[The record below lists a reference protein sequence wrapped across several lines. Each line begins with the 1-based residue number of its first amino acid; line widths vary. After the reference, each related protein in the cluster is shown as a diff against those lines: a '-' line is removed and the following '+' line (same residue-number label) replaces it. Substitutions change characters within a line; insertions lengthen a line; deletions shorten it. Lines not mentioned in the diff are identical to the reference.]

1 MKKIL
6 FFLLGF
12 TLIFS
17 DSYKVIKVSDGD
29 TITVMSLQQYNK
41 FKVRLYGIDAPES
54 DQSFGTQSKQFLSD
68 QILNKEVEI
77 EVKYK
82 GYIKLQQAQVEKFKK
97 LEAKLLPQ
105 DIDYSTIKGLRLE
118 ARQKLN
124 KIKPNSVGQ
133 ASRISGVSPADI
145 SVLLIYLEQ
154 TNRKV

>member
-6 FFLLGF
+6 FFILGF

-68 QILNKEVEI
+68 QILNREIDRIYRNEV
-77 EVKYK
+77 
-82 GYIKLQQAQVEKFKK
+82 LQDLEFATDELLKK
-97 LEAKLLPQ
+97 LYNKLTPELNLIITEA
-105 DIDYSTIKGLRLE
+105 LE
-118 ARQKLN
+118 HITFNLCESILDVFGTK
-124 KIKPNSVGQ
+124 S
-133 ASRISGVSPADI
+133 
-145 SVLLIYLEQ
+145 
-154 TNRKV
+154 

>member
-6 FFLLGF
+6 FFILGF

-68 QILNKEVEI
+68 QILNREI
-77 EVKYK
+77 ELEIKDTDRYKREVAIIFLNNVNINGLMVKEGWAWWYESYAKKDLVYK
-82 GYIKLQQAQVEKFKK
+82 ELQEEAQAKK
-97 LEAKLLPQ
+97 RGMWSKKGNIPPWEYRKAK
-105 DIDYSTIKGLRLE
+105 K
-118 ARQKLN
+118 K
-124 KIKPNSVGQ
+124 
-133 ASRISGVSPADI
+133 
-145 SVLLIYLEQ
+145 
-154 TNRKV
+154 